1 MESGL
6 MMVVHSVLIACVLYL
21 FMRYILKQ
29 SKSVA
34 EDRSVLIGAIVV
46 IYMVL
51 FGHSLP
57 GKINKNIIS

>member
-1 MESGL
+1 
-6 MMVVHSVLIACVLYL
+6 MMVVHSVIIALVLYL

-29 SKSVA
+29 SQSVA

-57 GKINKNIIS
+57 GKINKNIIN